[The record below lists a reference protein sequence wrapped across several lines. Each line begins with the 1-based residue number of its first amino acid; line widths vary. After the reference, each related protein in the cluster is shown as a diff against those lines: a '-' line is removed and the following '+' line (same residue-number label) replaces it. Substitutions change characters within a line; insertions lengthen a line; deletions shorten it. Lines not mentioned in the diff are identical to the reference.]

1 MSTERLD
8 ARMLARH
15 LGSITRAVRI
25 HDVGN
30 RAVSRLIAW
39 CARDLTELFRGSGD
53 ARVEVDTVGVLV
65 VNNHPQRLRRDA
77 RSMLLPLASMLRDV
91 GAGGFRVTAEVPDR
105 ALLGLF
111 RVLSHAPRGTERAQT
126 QKLLEAEGATCFQL
140 LAPRVLVA
148 GVSGGPGAAVRVAAA
163 ETLQAY
169 IRAVLAVQ
177 QARDE
182 GTLLRVP
189 PAVFRSAQGLADLA
203 DGDLRMHVA
212 LTSLKEDLDY
222 DTRHPVHS
230 MIFSMALGARIALP
244 RTLLVELGI
253 AALCCATLPDDADAD
268 DILAMTVSML
278 HSSRLSLARARRMLA
293 VFEFRSGLDRT
304 GPPFLPLDSP
314 PHLFGRICAIAT
326 TFDRLT
332 TSGEGRQGLLAD
344 EALARMADEST
355 VRFDPELLRL
365 FGGVIGR
372 YPLGCA
378 VELDNGEVGV
388 VVHSPGDPALAGK
401 PLVRIVRDERGGL
414 VRNGTLVDLADPA
427 CPRTVRGAVDAATLG
442 IDPRRALFG

>member
-8 ARMLARH
+8 ARLLARH

-30 RAVSRLIAW
+30 RAVARLIAW
-39 CARDLTELFRGSGD
+39 CARDLTELFHSSGD
-53 ARVEVDTVGVLV
+53 ARVEVDGVGVLV

-77 RSMLLPLASMLRDV
+77 RSMLLPLAAMLRDV
-91 GAGGFRVTAEVPDR
+91 GAGGFKVTAEVPDR

-111 RVLSHAPRGTERAQT
+111 RVLSHLPKGTERLVT
-126 QKLLEAEGATCFQL
+126 QRALEAEGATCFQL
-140 LAPRVLVA
+140 LAPRVLVS
-148 GVSGGPGAAVRVAAA
+148 GMSGGPGAAVRVAAA

-182 GTLLRVP
+182 GSLLRIP
-189 PAVFRSAQGLADLA
+189 PAVFRAAQGLADLA

-230 MIFSMALGARIALP
+230 MIFAMALGARVGLP
-244 RTLLVELGI
+244 RSLLVELGI
-253 AALCCATLPDDADAD
+253 AALCCATIPGGGDADE
-268 DILAMTVSML
+268 ILAMVGSML

-293 VFEFRSGLDRT
+293 VFEFRAGLDRT
-304 GPPFLPLDSP
+304 GPPFIPLDSP

-332 TSGEGRQGLLAD
+332 TGGTDRAGLLAD
-344 EALARMADEST
+344 EALARMAEEST

-365 FGGVIGR
+365 FASVVGR

-378 VELDNGEVGV
+378 LELDNGEVGV
-388 VVHSPGDPALAGK
+388 VVHTPSDPALAGR

-414 VRNGTLVDLADPA
+414 VRNGPLLDLADPT
-427 CPRTVRGAVDAATLG
+427 CERTVRAAVDAAALG